1 MLKSEARVTKLYWT
15 LAETRG
21 IRVMVWRINFGW
33 PRYTRNF
40 YDGPNSLFTFGPLW
54 IDLYA
59 HGGRS

>member
-1 MLKSEARVTKLYWT
+1 MPKLYWT

-33 PRYTRNF
+33 TRYTRNF

-59 HGGRS
+59 